1 MRVHP
6 IALVLLVS
14 VLGGGCGTPAP
25 DPLDT
30 IIRGG
35 RIIDGTAQPAYKA
48 DVGIR
53 AGVIAEIGDL
63 SDRTAARVIEVG
75 GEVVA
80 PGFVD
85 MMGGSSLPLLLDPI
99 SAESKLRQGI
109 TTMMAGE
116 GGSLAPQNER
126 TLAELSQATAR
137 DLNWRTFAEYFD
149 QLESNGVAL
158 NVIHNV
164 GAAQVRRIVLGDE
177 QVDPTPEQ
185 LEEMRQLVDQAMRDG
200 AVGLSTA
207 LIYPPGTYASTEELI
222 GLAKVAAQYDGLY
235 VSHMRNESDRED
247 PRGPRGRTGAHGRC
261 LPYIRN
267 GIGLG
272 SFVHPRH
279 YARGDEAFRGTLGDA
294 AVRQALREE
303 IETTSDWENWYRHVG
318 SEWDNV
324 LISRVGANTDP
335 RFVGLSVQGV
345 ADLREVDAW
354 QAFFDLVEEGGVG
367 VNPKSMDENQKH
379 LAMRATFVC
388 FDNDAAPTNPNAV
401 ASAHPRAFGAFP
413 RVLAKYVREE
423 GVIPLEDAI
432 YRLTALPAAI
442 LTPGSAG
449 HGRGGPD
456 RGSGGVRPGPGDRP
470 GDLYRSAPVLDRV
483 QLRAGEGTAGD
494 RRRHRDGRPARRGH
508 PGQPPATARAV
519 ASSPW

>member
-1 MRVHP
+1 MPRPKSSSSWPRWRHSTTGSTCRTCATRA
-6 IALVLLVS
+6 IAK
-14 VLGGGCGTPAP
+14 
-25 DPLDT
+25 
-30 IIRGG
+30 IRGAREG
-35 RIIDGTAQPAYKA
+35 GLELTA
-48 DVGIR
+48 DV
-53 AGVIAEIGDL
+53 
-63 SDRTAARVIEVG
+63 
-75 GEVVA
+75 
-80 PGFVD
+80 
-85 MMGGSSLPLLLDPI
+85 
-99 SAESKLRQGI
+99 
-109 TTMMAGE
+109 
-116 GGSLAPQNER
+116 
-126 TLAELSQATAR
+126 
-137 DLNWRTFAEYFD
+137 Y
-149 QLESNGVAL
+149 
-158 NVIHNV
+158 
-164 GAAQVRRIVLGDE
+164 
-177 QVDPTPEQ
+177 
-185 LEEMRQLVDQAMRDG
+185 
-200 AVGLSTA
+200 
-207 LIYPPGTYASTEELI
+207 
-222 GLAKVAAQYDGLY
+222 
-235 VSHMRNESDRED
+235 
-247 PRGPRGRTGAHGRC
+247 
-261 LPYIRN
+261 PYIRN

-442 LTPGSAG
+442 LTLDR
-449 HGRGGPD
+449 RGTVEVGQIADLVVFDPD
-456 RGSGGVRPGPGDRP
+456 RVTDQATFTDPLQYSTGFSYVLVKGQPVIDDDTVTGARPGE
-470 GDLYRSAPVLDRV
+470 VI
-483 QLRAGEGTAGD
+483 RAS
-494 RRRHRDGRPARRGH
+494 P
-508 PGQPPATARAV
+508 QPP
-519 ASSPW
+519 PGP